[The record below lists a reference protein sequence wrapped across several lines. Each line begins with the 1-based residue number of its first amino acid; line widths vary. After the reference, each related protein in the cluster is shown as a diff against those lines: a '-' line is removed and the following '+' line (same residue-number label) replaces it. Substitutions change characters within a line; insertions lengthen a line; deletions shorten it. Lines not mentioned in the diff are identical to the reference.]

1 MSGRPC
7 NGLNHCSSS
16 VLTSEVGE
24 NEEMASPTLW
34 SMEWFMETEISLWKH
49 KPEPDPNRN
58 LNLIQNQN
66 QNLIQNQNQN
76 LIQNQNIIQSLNLA
90 QNLNLIQ
97 NLNLTIRP

>member
-66 QNLIQNQNQN
+66 QNLIQNQNM
-76 LIQNQNIIQSLNLA
+76 IQSLNLA

-97 NLNLTIRP
+97 NLNLTITP

>member
-7 NGLNHCSSS
+7 NGLNHFSSF

-24 NEEMASPTLW
+24 NEEMALPTLW

-49 KPEPDPNRN
+49 KPEPDPDRNLN

-66 QNLIQNQNQN
+66 QNLIQN
-76 LIQNQNIIQSLNLA
+76 LNLA

-97 NLNLTIRP
+97 NLNLTIKP

>member
-7 NGLNHCSSS
+7 NGLNPCSSF

-49 KPEPDPNRN
+49 KPEPDPDRNLN

-66 QNLIQNQNQN
+66 QNLIQN
-76 LIQNQNIIQSLNLA
+76 LNLA

-97 NLNLTIRP
+97 NLNLTLRP